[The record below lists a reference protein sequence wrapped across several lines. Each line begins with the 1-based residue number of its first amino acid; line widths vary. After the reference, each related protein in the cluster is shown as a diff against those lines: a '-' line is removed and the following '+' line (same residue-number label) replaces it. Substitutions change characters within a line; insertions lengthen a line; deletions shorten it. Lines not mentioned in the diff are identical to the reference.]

1 MGEHLYPD
9 FGINFVLNSYKDSIG
24 YFPQMALAGIS
35 AIVLML
41 ILAKRELDRM
51 DDEEMVFGSHED
63 PTTGGHHNRGMS
75 FFRVPR
81 LTGNAHSRA
90 LSTRD
95 IVLARMMKHLDGDS
109 SKLA

>member
-1 MGEHLYPD
+1 MGKYSSPHLVSTL
-9 FGINFVLNSYKDSIG
+9 VLNPYKDSIG

-63 PTTGGHHNRGMS
+63 SASGGRHNRGMS
-75 FFRVPR
+75 YFKVPK
-81 LTGNAHSRA
+81 LTGNAHSRV

-95 IVLARMMKHLDGDS
+95 IMLTRMMKHFDGDA

>member
-1 MGEHLYPD
+1 
-9 FGINFVLNSYKDSIG
+9 
-24 YFPQMALAGIS
+24 MALAGIS

-63 PTTGGHHNRGMS
+63 LTSGGHHNRGMS
-75 FFRVPR
+75 YFKVPR

-95 IVLARMMKHLDGDS
+95 IMLTRMMKHFDGDA